1 MGLNEPVQ
9 KTQSWSAKAF
19 APAHLTGFFEI
30 HDEHKN
36 PYRKGSRGAGLNLD
50 IGVTAQV
57 TIEEGDHAI
66 DIHVNDVPDEA
77 PTVRRT
83 IRGLLGDAYP
93 ARVQVRLSSELP
105 PSQGFGLSGAGA
117 LATGFAL
124 AELVKF
130 PVKNAVWE
138 AHKAE
143 VESRTGLGDVPAQF
157 VGGAEVRVTPGPMP
171 MGVTER
177 FAGIETRRWK
187 VVCCVLDAPLSTS
200 SVLGDAARRQ
210 QVNQAAVGLVEALKE
225 DPTLTTYMRLSRRFA
240 EAAGL
245 VTPPLADALETAD
258 RYGLATQTM
267 LGNALHCLVPP
278 EEADAAGEALRSHGR
293 VWVCGIA
300 ARGAHVIRA

>member
-1 MGLNEPVQ
+1 MGLNDPVQ
-9 KTQSWSAKAF
+9 ETQSWSAKAF

-50 IGVTAQV
+50 MGVTADV
-57 TIEEGDHAI
+57 TIHQDEGAI
-66 DIHVNDVPDEA
+66 EVYVNGIADEA
-77 PTVRRT
+77 PTVHRAV
-83 IRGLLGDAYP
+83 RGLLGDAYP
-93 ARVQVRLSSELP
+93 ARVEIRLSSDLP

-187 VVCCVLDAPLSTS
+187 IVCCVLDEPLTTS
-200 SVLGDAARRQ
+200 SVLGDPARRQ
-210 QVNQAAVGLVEALKE
+210 RVNDAAVGLVEALKD
-225 DPTLTTYMRLSRRFA
+225 DPTLSTYMRLSRRFA
-240 EAAGL
+240 EAAGFI
-245 VTPPLADALETAD
+245 TPPLADALDTAD
-258 RYGLATQTM
+258 RHGLATQTM
-267 LGNALHCLVPP
+267 LGNALHCLVAP
-278 EEADAAGEALRSHGR
+278 EAADAAAEGLQGHGR

-300 ARGAHVIRA
+300 TRGAHVVRE